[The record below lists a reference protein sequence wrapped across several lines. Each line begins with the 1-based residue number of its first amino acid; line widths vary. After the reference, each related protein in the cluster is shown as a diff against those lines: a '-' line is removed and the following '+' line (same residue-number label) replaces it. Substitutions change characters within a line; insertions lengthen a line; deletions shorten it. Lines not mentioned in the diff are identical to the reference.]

1 MKNNNIFIAR
11 VFGISFLIGYLSYGL
26 GFGFLNTLL
35 QAKDFLLAIF
45 QSKNIVIVEAAI
57 MMAIFAPINI
67 VLGVVMTPIFK
78 RHNQSLAY
86 GYLSSAIASTVLLI
100 VGAILLLMLIPL
112 SEEYISTSVIDK
124 KYFELLGKILKQGN
138 FYSYQIAMVV
148 WGIGGLIFSYLLLI
162 SQIVPKWL
170 SIWGII
176 GYIIFISGAFFA
188 LFGISIDV
196 ILDIPGG
203 LFEIF
208 LSIRFIIKGFDMPI
222 NQTDK

>member
-1 MKNNNIFIAR
+1 
-11 VFGISFLIGYLSYGL
+11 
-26 GFGFLNTLL
+26 
-35 QAKDFLLAIF
+35 
-45 QSKNIVIVEAAI
+45 
-57 MMAIFAPINI
+57 
-67 VLGVVMTPIFK
+67 
-78 RHNQSLAY
+78 
-86 GYLSSAIASTVLLI
+86 
-100 VGAILLLMLIPL
+100 MLIPL
-112 SEEYISTSVIDK
+112 SEEYISASIIDK
-124 KYFELLGKILKQGN
+124 KHIELIGKLLKQGN

-196 ILDIPGG
+196 LLDIPGG

-208 LSIRFIIKGFDMPI
+208 LSIRFIIKGFDTPI
-222 NQTDK
+222 NQTER